1 MGRIRNRDFE
11 RITEDRGRLHEVDS
25 VLLEILARL
34 VRIPFEFHSVSLSSS
49 VQIGITLALSRAAWR
64 QHTPAGREPA
74 GRREPAQGVGSSALL
89 AFVCAGSSAEAWR
102 PSVCVLHNAPT
113 GRAR

>member
-1 MGRIRNRDFE
+1 MTLTIELPLRPTACHGVGFCGD
-11 RITEDRGRLHEVDS
+11 
-25 VLLEILARL
+25 LLE
-34 VRIPFEFHSVSLSSS
+34 SS
-49 VQIGITLALSRAAWR
+49 IRWLTLALSRAAWR
-64 QHTPAGREPA
+64 QHTPAAREPA

-113 GRAR
+113 GGAR